1 MRKRQK
7 QDIIEILQSLYQAN
21 QEIEAALKAAQ
32 PELAGNMLCDCQEC
46 AIELGN
52 IIEAAEGEGIEMVSL
67 LEKYCE
73 VLFHYYEKIKE
84 AGQLEKKGA
93 EKLRRALDK
102 QVKEIENSLQN
113 DIPERQEIVFMPYKA
128 SMWDALES
136 VYLAAK
142 EDPNCDA
149 YCVPIPYFDKNP
161 DGTLGQMHYEIDQY
175 PKNIEVI
182 NRLSYKLEERRPD
195 VIYIHNP
202 YDECN
207 HVTCV
212 HPDYFSSRLK
222 QYTDKLVYIPYFV
235 LPEVGLDDQTAIN
248 KIKNYC
254 FQPGIINANRV
265 ILQSENIRQIYINE
279 YLKAAK
285 AYGLTGDHLNRKK
298 LEEKFLGSGSPKFDK
313 VLNTKKENLEIPKE
327 WLKVIQKEDGSW
339 KKIILYNTS
348 INALLQNE
356 DKMLE
361 KMKSV
366 FNLFEKKQSQIA
378 LLWRPHP
385 LIPSTIQSMRPE
397 LWEKYSRIVDTYKE
411 EGWGIYDDSSDLDR
425 AVVLSDG
432 YYGDPSSVV
441 EVYQKTGKP
450 VMMQGMLTTA
460 FNENMLFHT
469 YKVVITEKS
478 AWISMALF
486 NGLFTLNLETGVIKW
501 AGKFPDEGDTESN
514 LFKDYEVLDEK
525 IYFAPSNAKNI
536 MVYDTLENKFT
547 KIPFDVKKY
556 RRNGGYSN
564 VLIHDNEVIFV
575 GVGRTDAICKYSIE
589 KKQLI
594 YMDTTAIE
602 NIEVGPYEEL
612 YGSVCCIKDCFLY
625 VPLIKGGCAVRI
637 NLHTGKSALLNLKG
651 EREFSF
657 RIAVNILQKDA
668 VWFIDKNGGIVELNS
683 NGLTIIREEKDE
695 EEYLT
700 CDLDENNLY
709 LFSRKIEKYCKC
721 ININT
726 LKQENIDMNPI
737 QMLHTLQKSHT
748 KYYLGVKE
756 DNRTYLLSEN
766 SLENSKE
773 AVIHIAGDRKGLA
786 YFEDCNI
793 LLFKKNVRLYHE
805 RKFRYQYVTLD
816 MYIDKIV
823 QNFFSDE
830 VLPAEE

>member
-7 QDIIEILQSLYQAN
+7 QDILEILQSLYEAN
-21 QEIEAALKAAQ
+21 REIEATLKNKQ
-32 PELAGNMLCDCQEC
+32 PELARNMLCDCQEC

-52 IIEAAEGEGIEMVSL
+52 VIDQAEGEGTEAVSY

-235 LPEVGLDDQTAIN
+235 LPEVGPDDQTAIN

-254 FQPGIINANRV
+254 FQPGIINADRV

-285 AYGLTGDHLNRKK
+285 AYGLIGDHLDRKK
-298 LEEKFLGSGSPKFDK
+298 LEEKFLGLGSPKFDK
-313 VLNTKKENLEIPKE
+313 VLNTKKENLEIPEE

-348 INALLQNE
+348 INALLKHEEQ
-356 DKMLE
+356 MLV

-366 FNLFEKKQSQIA
+366 FETFKEHQKEAA

-385 LIPSTIQSMRPE
+385 LIPSTIQTMRPL
-397 LWEKYSRIVDTYKE
+397 LWKEYKRITEQYKK

-425 AVVLSDG
+425 AIVLSDG

-441 EVYQKTGKP
+441 EVYQETRKP
-450 VMMQGMLTTA
+450 IMLQD
-460 FNENMLFHT
+460 
-469 YKVVITEKS
+469 
-478 AWISMALF
+478 IS
-486 NGLFTLNLETGVIKW
+486 
-501 AGKFPDEGDTESN
+501 
-514 LFKDYEVLDEK
+514 
-525 IYFAPSNAKNI
+525 
-536 MVYDTLENKFT
+536 
-547 KIPFDVKKY
+547 
-556 RRNGGYSN
+556 
-564 VLIHDNEVIFV
+564 
-575 GVGRTDAICKYSIE
+575 
-589 KKQLI
+589 
-594 YMDTTAIE
+594 
-602 NIEVGPYEEL
+602 
-612 YGSVCCIKDCFLY
+612 
-625 VPLIKGGCAVRI
+625 
-637 NLHTGKSALLNLKG
+637 
-651 EREFSF
+651 
-657 RIAVNILQKDA
+657 IL
-668 VWFIDKNGGIVELNS
+668 
-683 NGLTIIREEKDE
+683 
-695 EEYLT
+695 
-700 CDLDENNLY
+700 
-709 LFSRKIEKYCKC
+709 
-721 ININT
+721 
-726 LKQENIDMNPI
+726 
-737 QMLHTLQKSHT
+737 
-748 KYYLGVKE
+748 
-756 DNRTYLLSEN
+756 
-766 SLENSKE
+766 
-773 AVIHIAGDRKGLA
+773 
-786 YFEDCNI
+786 
-793 LLFKKNVRLYHE
+793 
-805 RKFRYQYVTLD
+805 
-816 MYIDKIV
+816 
-823 QNFFSDE
+823 
-830 VLPAEE
+830 